1 MSRLSGL
8 SLASFWRGALADYC
22 ARSKEFVLAAS
33 LALAA
38 LSASAAG
45 PDPAPGHDPG
55 LAILMTLV
63 APLLVCE
70 VVLTFRAWRSRQH
83 CGALFVEIRR
93 QS

>member
-1 MSRLSGL
+1 MSRL
-8 SLASFWRGALADYC
+8 SLASFWRSALADYC
-22 ARSKEFVLAAS
+22 ARSKGCILAAS

-45 PDPAPGHDPG
+45 MLVSDLAPGHDPG

-63 APLLVCE
+63 APFLVCE
-70 VVLTFRAWRSRQH
+70 VVLTFRAWHRPQH